1 MDEWRDA
8 ADVAL
13 SAHWG
18 GPVSCMIVKTLREQG
33 RNRVFR
39 LAVAGGPVDNVI
51 LKACIGDEAAPYVR
65 GDPDP
70 DGAFQRLCNEWAGAA
85 MLGPLGLGPRL
96 YAADPDRG
104 CCIEE
109 DLGDGETLADRLT
122 GGDAAS
128 ATAALMAYAHSL
140 ADMHGATQRMAPR
153 WEALLAECGAKTV
166 GASPRRF
173 FWRHANPVCV
183 QLAAELEFATPDRL
197 EGDLAAISA
206 AMDNPG
212 RYLTFTPSDCCPDNH
227 FLRGERVVFFD
238 CESAQ
243 MRHALLD
250 AAYFLAPFPTCW
262 CCAAL
267 PGDLPERLIA
277 AYREGFPGGADFDDQ
292 LTMALAAWVARA
304 LALRALVN
312 WLEADT
318 PWRLSSFRQRLLELI
333 RRLLA
338 RPNLATLAPGLADFA
353 AELDQRLR
361 ARWPDVAP
369 MPLYPAFA

>member
-18 GPVSCMIVKTLREQG
+18 APVSCTIVRTLREPG

-39 LAVAGGPVDNVI
+39 LAVAGGPVDSVI

-85 MLGPLGLGPRL
+85 MLGTLGLGPRL

-122 GGDAAS
+122 GEDAAS
-128 ATAALMAYAHSL
+128 AAAALMAYARSL
-140 ADMHGATQRMAPR
+140 ADMHAATQRMAPR
-153 WEALLAECGAKTV
+153 WAALLAECGAKTV

-183 QLAAELEFATPDRL
+183 QLAAELGFAPPAGL
-197 EGDLAAISA
+197 EGDLAAISE

-212 RYLTFTPSDCCPDNH
+212 RYLAFTPSDCCPDNH

-238 CESAQ
+238 CERAQ

-277 AYREGFPGGADFDDQ
+277 AYREGFPGGPDFDDQ
-292 LTMALAAWVARA
+292 LTMALAAWLERA
-304 LALRALVN
+304 LALRVHVN
-312 WLEADT
+312 WLEADA

-333 RRLLA
+333 RALLA
-338 RPNLATLAPGLADFA
+338 RQNLATLAPGLADFA

-361 ARWPDVAP
+361 ARWPDVEP